1 MLVVA
6 FTIEINNNNT
16 SCIIEYNLCYTNTI
30 DLKMLTKTVN
40 VYVNFLCKFQKAGG
54 FQPGA
59 FQRDEVQSRR
69 DNFGWMKA
77 WCRHSDTQVGS

>member
-40 VYVNFLCKFQKAGG
+40 VYVNF
-54 FQPGA
+54 
-59 FQRDEVQSRR
+59 
-69 DNFGWMKA
+69 
-77 WCRHSDTQVGS
+77 